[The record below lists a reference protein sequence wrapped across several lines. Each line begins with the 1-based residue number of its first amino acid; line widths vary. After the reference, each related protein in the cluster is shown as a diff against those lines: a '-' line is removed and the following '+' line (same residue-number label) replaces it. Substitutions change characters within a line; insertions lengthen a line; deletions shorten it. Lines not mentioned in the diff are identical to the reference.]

1 MRKGLFKGL
10 FLLILLFS
18 VSSLAA
24 IRVNIVEMFIN
35 GGEFMYI
42 ISFLLIIMIILAI
55 IKYWQLLIREK
66 LDTKK
71 FYLKLKG
78 YIKNNQTEEAI
89 RICAQFKKTT
99 IGFIFW
105 NGLLGYNDGVKSGK
119 KGIELQKHLQNSFDE
134 AGLQAIPHVEGGL
147 FWFDIIAQ
155 VSTLLGLLGT
165 IFGLVEAFE
174 ALATAPEADKSRL
187 LTEGI
192 SMAMGTTA
200 YGLSVAIPTML
211 IKGALQ
217 ARADK
222 IVNDIDE
229 YSVKTINQI
238 TYSMKE

>member
-24 IRVNIVEMFIN
+24 IDLVEMFIN
-35 GGEFMYI
+35 GGTFMYF
-42 ISFLLIIMIILAI
+42 ISFLLVVMLILAI
-55 IKYWQLLIREK
+55 IKYWQLSIREK

-89 RICAQFKKTT
+89 RICTQFKRTT

-105 NGLLGYNDGVKSGK
+105 NGLLGYKDGVKSGK
-119 KGIELQKHLQNSFDE
+119 KGLELQRLLQNSFDE

-165 IFGLVEAFE
+165 IFGLVIAFE
-174 ALATAPEADKSRL
+174 GMADAPEAEKSII
-187 LTEGI
+187 LTRGI

-222 IVNDIDE
+222 IINDIDE

>member
-1 MRKGLFKGL
+1 MSRSFRI
-10 FLLILLFS
+10 LLLVILLFS
-18 VSSLAA
+18 VSSLSAA
-24 IRVNIVEMFIN
+24 VNVVDMFIQ
-35 GGEFMYI
+35 GGVFMYI
-42 ISFLLIIMIILAI
+42 ISFLLIVMLIMAI
-55 IKYWQLLIREK
+55 IKYWQLTIQEK

-89 RICAQFKKTT
+89 RISSQFKKTT

-105 NGLLGYNDGVKSGK
+105 NGLLGYNDGLKSGK
-119 KGIELQKHLQNSFDE
+119 KGMELQRHLQNSFDE
-134 AGLQAIPHVEGGL
+134 AGLQAIPHVEAGL

-165 IFGLVEAFE
+165 IFGLVASFD
-174 ALATAPEADKSRL
+174 ALANAPEADKSRL

-200 YGLSVAIPTML
+200 YGLMVAIPTML

-222 IVNDIDE
+222 IINDIDE

-238 TYSMKE
+238 TYAMKD

>member
-1 MRKGLFKGL
+1 MSRSFRI
-10 FLLILLFS
+10 LLLVILLFS
-18 VSSLAA
+18 VSSLSAA
-24 IRVNIVEMFIN
+24 VNVVDMFIQ
-35 GGEFMYI
+35 GGVFMYI
-42 ISFLLIIMIILAI
+42 ISFLLIVMLIMSI
-55 IKYWQLLIREK
+55 IKYWQLTIKEK

-89 RICAQFKKTT
+89 RISSQFKKTT

-105 NGLLGYNDGVKSGK
+105 NGLLGYNDGLKSGK
-119 KGIELQKHLQNSFDE
+119 KGMELQRHLQNSFDE
-134 AGLQAIPHVEGGL
+134 AGLQAIPHVEAGL

-165 IFGLVEAFE
+165 IFGLVASFD
-174 ALATAPEADKSRL
+174 ALANAPEADKSRL

-200 YGLSVAIPTML
+200 YGLMVAIPTML

-222 IVNDIDE
+222 IINDIDE

-238 TYSMKE
+238 TYAMKD

>member
-1 MRKGLFKGL
+1 MSRSFRI
-10 FLLILLFS
+10 LLLVILLFS
-18 VSSLAA
+18 VSSLSAA
-24 IRVNIVEMFIN
+24 VNVVDMFIQ
-35 GGEFMYI
+35 GGVFMYI
-42 ISFLLIIMIILAI
+42 ISFLLIIMLIMSI
-55 IKYWQLLIREK
+55 IKYWQLTIKEK

-89 RICAQFKKTT
+89 RISSQFKKTT

-105 NGLLGYNDGVKSGK
+105 NGLLGYNDGLKSGK
-119 KGIELQKHLQNSFDE
+119 KGMELQRHLQNSFDE
-134 AGLQAIPHVEGGL
+134 AGLQAIPNVEAGL

-165 IFGLVEAFE
+165 IFGLVASFD
-174 ALATAPEADKSRL
+174 ALANAPEADKSRL

-200 YGLSVAIPTML
+200 YGLMVAIPTML

-222 IVNDIDE
+222 IINDIDE

-238 TYSMKE
+238 TYAMKD

>member
-1 MRKGLFKGL
+1 MSRSFRI
-10 FLLILLFS
+10 LLLVILLFS
-18 VSSLAA
+18 VSSLSAA
-24 IRVNIVEMFIN
+24 VNVVDMFIK
-35 GGEFMYI
+35 GGVFMYI
-42 ISFLLIIMIILAI
+42 ISFLLIVMLIMSI
-55 IKYWQLLIREK
+55 IKYWQLTIKEK

-71 FYLKLKG
+71 FYLKLRG
-78 YIKNNQTEEAI
+78 YVKNNQTEEAI
-89 RICAQFKKTT
+89 RISSQFKKTT

-105 NGLLGYNDGVKSGK
+105 NGLLGYNDGLKSGK
-119 KGIELQKHLQNSFDE
+119 KGMELQRHLQNSFDE
-134 AGLQAIPHVEGGL
+134 AGLQSIPHVEAGL

-165 IFGLVEAFE
+165 IFGLVASFD
-174 ALATAPEADKSRL
+174 ALANAPEADKSRL

-200 YGLSVAIPTML
+200 YGLMVAIPTML

-222 IVNDIDE
+222 IINDIDE

-238 TYSMKE
+238 TYAMKD

>member
-1 MRKGLFKGL
+1 MSRSFRI
-10 FLLILLFS
+10 LLLVILLFS
-18 VSSLAA
+18 VSSLSAA
-24 IRVNIVEMFIN
+24 VNVVDMFIQ
-35 GGEFMYI
+35 GGVFMYI
-42 ISFLLIIMIILAI
+42 ISFLLIVMLIMSI
-55 IKYWQLLIREK
+55 IKYWQLTIKEK

-89 RICAQFKKTT
+89 RISSQFKKTT

-105 NGLLGYNDGVKSGK
+105 NGLLGYNDGLKSGK
-119 KGIELQKHLQNSFDE
+119 KGMELQRHLQNSFDE
-134 AGLQAIPHVEGGL
+134 AGLQAIPHVEAGL

-165 IFGLVEAFE
+165 IFGLVVSFD
-174 ALATAPEADKSRL
+174 ALANAPEADKSRL

-200 YGLSVAIPTML
+200 YGLMVAIPTML

-222 IVNDIDE
+222 IINDIDE

-238 TYSMKE
+238 TYAMKD

>member
-1 MRKGLFKGL
+1 MKKGLLKGIL
-10 FLLILLFS
+10 LLIILFS
-18 VSSLAA
+18 VANLSA
-24 IRVNIVEMFIN
+24 VNLVEMFVN
-35 GGEFMYI
+35 GGAFMYL
-42 ISFLLIIMIILAI
+42 ISFLLVVMIILAV
-55 IKYWQLLIREK
+55 IKYWQLSVKEK
-66 LDTKK
+66 LDTQR

-89 RICAQFKKTT
+89 RVCAQFKRTT

-105 NGLLGYNDGVKSGK
+105 SGLLGYNDGLKSGK
-119 KGIELQKHLQNSFDE
+119 KGIELQRHLQNSFDE
-134 AGLQAIPHVEGGL
+134 AGLQAIPHVEAGL

-165 IFGLVEAFE
+165 IFGLVNAFD
-174 ALATAPEADKSRL
+174 ALATAAEADKSRL

-200 YGLSVAIPTML
+200 YGLIVAIPTML
-211 IKGALQ
+211 VKGVLQ

-238 TYSMKE
+238 TYSMRD